1 MGDNVSAYFPDCSL
15 CVQSCLKK
23 KKYAKKPNEHLN
35 IKKSASLST
44 KMCLT
49 KMSHSEFVQP
59 MQYCGKKKT
68 ITNTIYNMVL
78 QKMNEMYDI

>member
-1 MGDNVSAYFPDCSL
+1 MFQHIFQIAL
-15 CVQSCLKK
+15 CVSSHALKK
-23 KKYAKKPNEHLN
+23 KKYAKKPYEHLN

-49 KMSHSEFVQP
+49 KMSHSDFVQP
-59 MQYCGKKKT
+59 IQYCGKKKT

-78 QKMNEMYDI
+78 QMNV